1 MSSVQVSDVLESMSE
16 VVSFTFPDPTVQHI
30 DLEEAL
36 RKKVP
41 RTSKKIS
48 RNAKCPC
55 GSSKKFKKCCMKAF
69 HIVNTAVAQETQK
82 TSMAPLTGHRDEGSG
97 TVLQTRF

>member
-1 MSSVQVSDVLESMSE
+1 MSVQVSDVLESSMSE

-30 DLEEAL
+30 DLEEEL

-48 RNAKCPC
+48 RNATCPC
-55 GSSKKFKKCCMKAF
+55 GSSKKFKKCCI

-82 TSMAPLTGHRDEGSG
+82 TSMAPLTGHRGEGSG